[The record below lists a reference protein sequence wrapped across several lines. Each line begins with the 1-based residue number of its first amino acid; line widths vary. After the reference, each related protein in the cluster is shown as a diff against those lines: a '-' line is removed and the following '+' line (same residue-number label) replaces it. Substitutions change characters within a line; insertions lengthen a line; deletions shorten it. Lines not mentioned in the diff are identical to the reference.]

1 MQSLK
6 IDYLQGF
13 YIIDLAFKQSGPGCE
28 FFSVWCAVAVPS
40 RVVDF
45 FARPG
50 THAASCITTSCIAA
64 VDGGAW
70 GASFCAMESVTISSE
85 RRRVEGRCLRW
96 SLSRLR
102 SAADGGAWRAGG
114 CCRDPWSIYGAKKS
128 PDRAGDRET
137 RAIGLLLSRP
147 RLGNYAKFALS
158 FAKLP
163 KMQSPNAKSLDTSFC
178 DFWQIIRMQ
187 TQMQNRWRC
196 SRFSITSNL

>member
-6 IDYLQGF
+6 IGYLQGF

-28 FFSVWCAVAVPS
+28 FFSVWCAVAVSS

-102 SAADGGAWRAGG
+102 SAADGGAWRAGAAVAIHG
-114 CCRDPWSIYGAKKS
+114 VYMARRKVRIAQGTGR
-128 PDRAGDRET
+128 RAPSG
-137 RAIGLLLSRP
+137 
-147 RLGNYAKFALS
+147 
-158 FAKLP
+158 
-163 KMQSPNAKSLDTSFC
+163 FC
-178 DFWQIIRMQ
+178 
-187 TQMQNRWRC
+187 
-196 SRFSITSNL
+196 